1 MRNAAITAVRQHL
14 GRRVAI
20 GALSLAAVGSAVG
33 FSAVGFS
40 AAAAS
45 AATVSHRPAL
55 PASLRMGNE
64 RPDRGGELSSADTAS
79 GSARGEVS
87 RGEHA
92 SAHLTLGDG
101 ASIDHRQG
109 ADA

>member
-1 MRNAAITAVRQHL
+1 MRNAAITAVRHHL

-20 GALSLAAVGSAVG
+20 GALSLAAVG
-33 FSAVGFS
+33 SAVGFS

-64 RPDRGGELSSADTAS
+64 RPDLGGEASSVDTAS
-79 GSARGEVS
+79 GSARLDVS

-92 SAHLTLGDG
+92 SAHLTLKDV
-101 ASIDHRQG
+101 ASVDHHQG